1 MADDEKEST
10 TNRVATNEEVKQES
24 EVINITQ
31 QTDYDDESP
40 SQIEETTAVD
50 LLAASYDKVILEN
63 EMVESNDQNNSFFDQ
78 V

>member
-1 MADDEKEST
+1 MADDEMEST

-40 SQIEETTAVD
+40 S
-50 LLAASYDKVILEN
+50 
-63 EMVESNDQNNSFFDQ
+63 
-78 V
+78 